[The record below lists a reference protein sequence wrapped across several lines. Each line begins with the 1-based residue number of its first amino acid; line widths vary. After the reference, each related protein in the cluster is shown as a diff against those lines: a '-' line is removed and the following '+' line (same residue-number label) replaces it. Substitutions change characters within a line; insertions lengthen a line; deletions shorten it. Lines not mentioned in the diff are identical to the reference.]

1 VISLILNPDP
11 DPDPQI
17 LLSTDPD
24 PMLPLTS
31 DHFLVEFVTFPTKVH
46 KNSLNRVNLPEKYAL
61 ASLNWGETETS
72 TEILFEFKLS
82 NCQRSV
88 VVSLEEIILATSLDK
103 LFEKTSYSYFL
114 TIFTLWQV

>member
-1 VISLILNPDP
+1 MISLILNPDP

-46 KNSLNRVNLPEKYAL
+46 KNSLNRVNFPEKYAL

-82 NCQRSV
+82 NCQSRV
-88 VVSLEEIILATSLDK
+88 EA
-103 LFEKTSYSYFL
+103 L
-114 TIFTLWQV
+114 TQWVPEHCGFPRRNNTRNLTRYTV